1 MAQSGKTPEPS
12 DAGPASTP
20 PATLGEA
27 KRHAQVPGNG
37 HADTDALDETLT
49 APPEPGPRLAVSDST
64 ALPEPTPS
72 PDPIALRKRK
82 ISSRP
87 PSKRRSERPAPASK
101 NKPAKALR
109 RMRLRSW
116 LSGLGT
122 GLISS
127 VLFTAA
133 TGAGFLLHV
142 DLPASRRVLA
152 ETIEKSYAASM
163 RGQLRVEGLRH
174 ISPQRLEIDTLRL
187 IDASGREVVTLSGVR
202 IRANL
207 VDLGWDGVFGGSKT
221 TLVLNHIRAERTTW
235 QIVPDADGTPSLV
248 NAMNVRPSSEPKQP
262 STSAPRY
269 IRVWIPTIELGQSYV
284 RGKIGDL
291 PTAEVSLSSAR
302 GSLLATPKGLAI
314 DVQRFGATLRGLLG
328 ADAVGTGDFHIR
340 SPGAVWSNFNGQLGD
355 VQIGAFFKSH
365 GGELETRIELPRAE
379 PEPVRALFADWPLYQ
394 PVTARI
400 TASGK
405 LPKLQ
410 TKANFSVGEATIEAT
425 GPVRVGGELGANL
438 DVKAKHVDLR
448 AVWPDAP
455 ATSIDASTT
464 LEIWNRKG
472 EVVVDVNGSTKATQ
486 IAGID
491 IPVADWNGTADSHG
505 FRGKTNIHEPG
516 VPIRADFEISP
527 TGRIDLDVHARRFA
541 LTDSPRLRPYV
552 RGFLDVSAK
561 GSIVDGR
568 INAAVSATGD
578 HLTVS
583 AVQIGTAKLN
593 GTLSGPLTKPEAIS
607 VVSKVSGSGFQS
619 AGLFFEEF
627 TGRATGLM
635 LKPKLK
641 ATFSGEFRPKVVAEA
656 QLSPPLNG
664 SKKTTLSKL
673 KVSIERDD
681 TKVIGHA
688 TSLDIIGKRV
698 DLKNLVV
705 TGAGGTLEGSASLRN
720 DELHADI
727 RGNGVNLSAFSR
739 AIGLPRDTL
748 EGTLN
753 VDAKVLLKED
763 ASSGYV
769 SVALGRGSLMGIQ
782 GIDLMVRSDFAQ
794 SRVEGG
800 AQIIVAD
807 WGGLRSTWKGS
818 VDGDPLSATAWKR
831 AVGKLDV
838 NADQLNLG
846 GLEVGLRSQGVD
858 AVRGRAAVNLQAT
871 RSDPDKLPEVTF
883 MAGTQGLEV
892 DFHTEGK
899 DKQRTDYSIKDIDLA
914 TSGKADGDRGETRAS
929 FGIYYR
935 AEELA
940 VLSGSVGLDFERL
953 LKANSKQAL
962 GMLANAPIDA
972 RLAVPDRGLAQLPE
986 QVRVSGFDGSVAADV
1001 RFRGSVAE
1009 PEVEAA
1015 VFASGIKPESS
1026 RLAQPLDG
1034 VVRAHYAAKTGDF
1047 DGSAEV
1053 KVKGR
1058 RVALGKSSGNA
1069 SWADIKAGRSVSE
1082 DWWQVGAT
1090 LRLED
1095 LPIEAFPPF
1104 SDNYIQ
1110 AKLTG
1115 SMSAQRAK
1123 GKALVVASVRVKDPV
1138 LDRVRLGQG
1147 SISFRSDN
1155 ERADATLK
1163 LSDASGNL
1171 EASVRTGLEWV
1182 DLFPA
1187 LDQRASVR
1195 VDLSA
1200 TNYDAVVL
1208 QPFLDRMF
1216 TQVSGRVDGKFH
1228 AILRRQEADPERE
1241 GPGWT
1246 GTIDGSANV
1255 RDGVLQ
1261 ITTLG
1266 LELEDVRFGVNA
1278 KSDGVGT
1285 SIELSGLKAKV
1296 RSDVDNV
1303 EGTSRFYMSG
1313 LELSRGAGWL
1323 RMDSVPLLLEGVN
1336 QGTGTGYATFR
1347 MEKIPEGMRLE
1358 LDIPRLEARL
1368 PRSSS
1373 RSVYDIDDN
1382 PDIQVAQLLREP
1394 KRKSDEK
1401 PTLWLVPIKLGR
1413 EVRVTRS
1420 DMEVYVRGEP
1430 TLRLEAK
1437 PSLEGFI
1444 ELVPGGRIPALGK
1457 AFVIE
1462 RGLISFDT
1470 GDPTDP
1476 HLNATASW
1484 RAADNTT
1491 IYVDVTGTLKHAE
1504 LGLRSDPPRPEPE
1517 IIALMLGGVSTTG
1530 DDTQQ
1535 SGAGADNTGGG
1546 GTGSAAVNIGGGV
1559 AAIGLNELLADTPL
1573 GGVELRADATS
1584 KAAPS
1589 YTAAYRASSKVYF
1602 EGTYQAADN
1611 SGIDDTVKEGFTGTV
1626 DYRFLPNWS
1635 LRTQIGNTGTALD
1648 LIWQYRY

>member
-1 MAQSGKTPEPS
+1 MAQSGKTPEPGVDPERTS
-12 DAGPASTP
+12 APPSQPIAKTKRDPA
-20 PATLGEA
+20 A
-27 KRHAQVPGNG
+27 NG
-37 HADTDALDETLT
+37 CTALDETLP
-49 APPEPGPRLAVSDST
+49 AYPEDREAQPV
-64 ALPEPTPS
+64 ALK
-72 PDPIALRKRK
+72 KRK

-87 PSKRRSERPAPASK
+87 PAKRRSQPVAKAT
-101 NKPAKALR
+101 KPAKALR
-109 RMRLRSW
+109 RMRLRKW
-116 LSGLGT
+116 LTGLGA
-122 GLISS
+122 GLVSS
-127 VLFTAA
+127 VIFGAA
-133 TGAGFLLHV
+133 TGAGLLLHL
-142 DLPASRRVLA
+142 DLPASRRVLS
-152 ETIEKSYAASM
+152 ETIDRTYAVGM
-163 RGQLRVEGLRH
+163 QGELRVEGLRH
-174 ISPQRLEIDTLRL
+174 VSPNRLEIDTLRL
-187 IDASGREVVTLSGVR
+187 IDTSGREVVTLSGVR
-202 IRANL
+202 VRANL
-207 VDLGWDGVFGGSKT
+207 VDLGWDGLFGGAKT
-221 TLVLNHIRAERTTW
+221 TLVINHIRAERTTW
-235 QIVPDADGTPSLV
+235 HIIPDADGTPSLV
-248 NAMNVRPSSEPKQP
+248 NAMNVRAGPTDTKP
-262 STSAPRY
+262 STSAARY

-284 RGKIGDL
+284 RGQIGDL

-355 VQIGAFFKSH
+355 VQLGAFFKSH
-365 GGELETRIELPRAE
+365 AGRLETRIELPRAE
-379 PEPVRALFADWPLYQ
+379 PEPVRALFAEWPLYQ
-394 PVTARI
+394 SVTARI

-405 LPKLQ
+405 LPKLE
-410 TKANFSVGEATIEAT
+410 TKANFSIGDATVEAT
-425 GPVRVGGELGANL
+425 GPVRLGGDLGANL
-438 DVKAKHVDLR
+438 DVKAKQVDLR
-448 AVWPDAP
+448 AVWPEAP
-455 ATSIDASTT
+455 ATKIDATTT
-464 LEIWNRKG
+464 LEIWNRRG

-491 IPVADWNGTADSHG
+491 IPVADWNGTFDSKG

-527 TGRIDLDVHARRFA
+527 KGRIDLDVHARRFA
-541 LTDSPRLRPYV
+541 LADSPRLRPYV

-561 GSIVDGR
+561 GTIQDGR
-568 INAAVSATGD
+568 IDASVSASGD
-578 HLTVS
+578 HLSVS
-583 AVQIGTAKLN
+583 SVQLASAKLS
-593 GTLSGPLTKPEAIS
+593 GTLSGPLARPEAIS
-607 VVSKVSGSGFQS
+607 VNSRLTGGGFHSLGLSFEKVSG
-619 AGLFFEEF
+619 
-627 TGRATGLM
+627 RAVGNL
-635 LKPKLK
+635 LRPKLK
-641 ATFSGEFRPKVVAEA
+641 ATLSGEFRPKVVAEG

-664 SKKTTLSKL
+664 SKRTSLSRL
-673 KVSIERDD
+673 KVSVQRDD
-681 TKVIGHA
+681 AKVVGHA
-688 TSLDIIGKRV
+688 SRLDILGKRV
-698 DLKNLVV
+698 DVRDLVV
-705 TGAGGTLEGSASLRN
+705 TGAGGELRGSATLTNKQLR
-720 DELHADI
+720 ADI
-727 RGNGVNLSAFSR
+727 QGAGVNLSTVSHAL
-739 AIGLPRDTL
+739 GLARHTL

-753 VDAKVLLKED
+753 VDAKLHLQED

-769 SVALGRGSLMGIQ
+769 AVSLGQGSVMGLE
-782 GIDLMVRSDFAQ
+782 GIAFSARSSFDN
-794 SRVEGG
+794 SRVTGG
-800 AQIIVAD
+800 GQLTITDLGAVGAD
-807 WGGLRSTWKGS
+807 WKGS
-818 VDGDPLSATAWKR
+818 IDGSPLDLAAWKR
-831 AVGKLDV
+831 AIGSANV
-838 NADQLNLG
+838 NADRVSLS
-846 GLEVGLRSQGVD
+846 GLEFRLKEQGVD
-858 AVRGRAAVNLQAT
+858 SVKGKATVNL
-871 RSDPDKLPEVTF
+871 RVNREDPEELPTVYF
-883 MAGTQGLEV
+883 VAGTQGLDV
-892 DFHTEGK
+892 RFHTE
-899 DKQRTDYSIKDIDLA
+899 DKTSKERQDYSIHDLDVQTSGVVNGTTGQTQAATRLYDQVGELASLSGTIDL
-914 TSGKADGDRGETRAS
+914 
-929 FGIYYR
+929 
-935 AEELA
+935 EL
-940 VLSGSVGLDFERL
+940 RKL
-953 LKANSKQAL
+953 LQANGRQAL
-962 GMLANAPIDA
+962 DMLSKAPIDA
-972 RLAVPDRGLAQLPE
+972 RLALPE
-986 QVRVSGFDGSVAADV
+986 RPLAELPSDLRPSGFEGEIAADV
-1001 RFRGSVAE
+1001 RVRGSVSE
-1009 PEVEAA
+1009 PDVEAA
-1015 VFASGIKPESS
+1015 VFGTGLKPQSS
-1026 RLAQPLDG
+1026 RLAQAFDA
-1034 VVRAHYAAKTGDF
+1034 VVRGRYVAKTGDF
-1047 DGSAEV
+1047 DTSAEL
-1053 KVKGR
+1053 KVKGQ
-1058 RVALGKSSGNA
+1058 RVAIGKSSGNA
-1069 SWADIKAGRSVSE
+1069 SWAGIKAGRPLSE

-1090 LRLED
+1090 LKLED
-1095 LPIEAFPPF
+1095 LPLEAFPPF
-1104 SDNYIQ
+1104 SDNYVQ

-1115 SMSAQRAK
+1115 SLSAQRAK
-1123 GKALVVASVRVKDPV
+1123 GKALVVASIKVKDPI

-1155 ERADATLK
+1155 DRADATLR
-1163 LSDASGNL
+1163 LTDAKGNL
-1171 EASVRTGLEWV
+1171 EASMRTGLEWV

-1187 LDQRASVR
+1187 LDERASVR

-1200 TNYDAVVL
+1200 KNYDAVVL

-1228 AILRRQEADPERE
+1228 AILRRRAQTPEAD
-1241 GPGWT
+1241 GPAWT
-1246 GTIDGSANV
+1246 GTIDGSASV
-1255 RDGVLQ
+1255 REGVLQ

-1266 LELEDVRFGVNA
+1266 LELEDVRFGVEA

-1296 RSDVDNV
+1296 RSDTDNV
-1303 EGTSRFYMSG
+1303 EGTSRFYLTG
-1313 LELSRGAGWL
+1313 LELTRGAGWL

-1347 MEKIPEGMRLE
+1347 MEKMPNGMRLD

-1394 KRKSDEK
+1394 KRQSEEK
-1401 PTLWLVPIKLGR
+1401 PSLWLVPIKLGR

-1437 PSLEGFI
+1437 PSLEGFV

-1504 LGLRSDPPRPEPE
+1504 LGLRSDPPKPEPE

-1530 DDTQQ
+1530 ENQQ
-1535 SGAGADNTGGG
+1535 STAGADSAGG

-1589 YTAAYRASSKVYF
+1589 YTAAYRASAKVYF

>member
-1 MAQSGKTPEPS
+1 M
-12 DAGPASTP
+12 
-20 PATLGEA
+20 
-27 KRHAQVPGNG
+27 RVRRW
-37 HADTDALDETLT
+37 LT
-49 APPEPGPRLAVSDST
+49 
-64 ALPEPTPS
+64 
-72 PDPIALRKRK
+72 
-82 ISSRP
+82 
-87 PSKRRSERPAPASK
+87 
-101 NKPAKALR
+101 
-109 RMRLRSW
+109 
-116 LSGLGT
+116 GLGT
-122 GLISS
+122 GLVSGL
-127 VLFTAA
+127 LFGAT
-133 TGAGFLLHV
+133 TGAGVLLHL

-152 ETIEKSYAASM
+152 ETIEGSYAASM
-163 RGQLRVEGLRH
+163 QGQLRVEGLRH
-174 ISPQRLEIDTLRL
+174 VSPNRLEIDTLRL
-187 IDASGREVVTLSGVR
+187 IDTSGREVVTLSGVR

-207 VDLGWDGVFGGSKT
+207 VDLGWDGAFGGAKT

-235 QIVPDADGTPSLV
+235 HIIPDADGTPSLV
-248 NAMNVRPSSEPKQP
+248 HAMNVRPSAPTAEP
-262 STSAPRY
+262 STAAPRY

-355 VQIGAFFKSH
+355 VQVGAFFKAH
-365 GGELETRIELPRAE
+365 GGNLESRIELPRAE
-379 PEPVRALFADWPLYQ
+379 PEPVRALFADWPLHA

-410 TKANFSVGEATIEAT
+410 TKANFSVGDATIEAT
-425 GPVRVGGELGANL
+425 GPVRIGGELGANL
-438 DVKAKHVDLR
+438 DVKAKQVDLR
-448 AVWPDAP
+448 AIWPDAP
-455 ATSIDASTT
+455 ATKIDASST

-472 EVVVDVNGSTKATQ
+472 EVVVDVNGSTKATR
-486 IAGID
+486 IADVD
-491 IPVADWNGTADSHG
+491 IPVADWNGTFDSRG

-527 TGRIDLDVHARRFA
+527 TGKIDLDVHARRFA
-541 LTDSPRLRPYV
+541 LADSPRLRPYV

-561 GSIVDGR
+561 GTIQDGR
-568 INAAVSATGD
+568 ITASVSATGD
-578 HLTVS
+578 HLSVS
-583 AVQIGTAKLN
+583 SVQVASAKLN
-593 GTLSGPLTKPEAIS
+593 GTLSGPLNKPEAMSITS
-607 VVSKVSGSGFQS
+607 NVSGDGFHS
-619 AGLFFEEF
+619 TGLFFEKF
-627 TGRATGLM
+627 SGHASGKLLR
-635 LKPKLK
+635 PKLK
-641 ATFSGEFRPKVVAEA
+641 ATLSGEFRPKVVAEA
-656 QLSPPLNG
+656 QLSPPVRG
-664 SKKTTLSKL
+664 SRHTTLSKL
-673 KVSIERDD
+673 RVSVERDD
-681 TKVIGHA
+681 TKVVGHA
-688 TSLDIIGKRV
+688 SSLDIVGRRI

-705 TGAGGTLEGSASLRN
+705 TGAGGTLEGSATLTNKDLR
-720 DELHADI
+720 ADL
-727 RGNGVNLSAFSR
+727 RGFGVNLSAISH
-739 AIGLPRDTL
+739 ALGLARGTL

-753 VDAKVLLKED
+753 VDTRVHLQKEG
-763 ASSGYV
+763 STGYV
-769 SVALGRGSLMGIQ
+769 SVSLGQGSVLGVGGIAFTA
-782 GIDLMVRSDFAQ
+782 RSQFTN

-800 AQIIVAD
+800 AQLLIAEL
-807 WGGLRSTWKGS
+807 GGARTTWDGS
-818 VDGDPLSATAWKR
+818 IDGDPLDPAAWKR
-831 AVGKLDV
+831 AVGRIDL
-838 NADQLNLG
+838 NAERLNLS
-846 GLEVGLRSQGVD
+846 GLEVGLQKQGVD
-858 AVRGRAAVNLQAT
+858 AVRGRAAINLQAT
-871 RSDPDKLPEVTF
+871 RAYPDQLPDVTF
-883 MAGTQGLEV
+883 IAGTQGLEV
-892 DFHTEGK
+892 DFHTETK
-899 DKQRTDYSIKDIDLA
+899 DKERTEYSIRDIDLA
-914 TSGKADGDRGETRAS
+914 TSGQVKGEAGETRAS
-929 FGIYYR
+929 VGAYYR
-935 AEELA
+935 TDELA
-940 VLSGSVGLDFERL
+940 VLSGTVKLDFDRL
-953 LKANSKQAL
+953 IQASGKQAL
-962 GMLANAPIDA
+962 AMLANAPVDA
-972 RLAVPDRGLAQLPE
+972 RLAVPDRALSELPPE
-986 QVRVSGFDGSVAADV
+986 VRVSGVEGTVAADV

-1015 VFASGIKPESS
+1015 VFGARLKPKSS
-1026 RLAQPLDG
+1026 RLAQPLDA
-1034 VVRAHYAAKTGDF
+1034 VVRGHYVAKTGDF
-1047 DGSAEV
+1047 DTSAEV

-1058 RVALGKSSGNA
+1058 RVAIGKSSGNA
-1069 SWADIKAGRSVSE
+1069 SWAGIKAGRSLSE

-1090 LRLED
+1090 LKLED
-1095 LPIEAFPPF
+1095 LPLEAFPPF

-1110 AKLTG
+1110 AKLSG
-1115 SMSAQRAK
+1115 SLSAQRAK
-1123 GKALVVASVRVKDPV
+1123 GKALVVASIRVQDPV

-1182 DLFPA
+1182 ALLPA
-1187 LDQRASVR
+1187 LDERASVR

-1200 TNYDAVVL
+1200 KNYDAVVL

-1216 TQVSGRVDGKFH
+1216 SQVSGRVDGKFH
-1228 AILRRQEADPERE
+1228 AILRRKAPDSEATAPDSS
-1241 GPGWT
+1241 GPAWT

-1285 SIELSGLKAKV
+1285 SIEVSGLKAKV

-1303 EGTSRFYMSG
+1303 EGTSRFYLTG
-1313 LELSRGAGWL
+1313 LDLSRGAGWL

-1347 MEKIPEGMRLE
+1347 MEKIEEGMLLE

-1401 PTLWLVPIKLGR
+1401 PSLWLVPIKLGR

-1420 DMEVYVRGEP
+1420 DMEVYVRGQP

-1437 PSLEGFI
+1437 PSLEGFV

-1504 LGLRSDPPRPEPE
+1504 LGLRSDPPKPEPE

-1530 DDTQQ
+1530 EDSQQ
-1535 SGAGADNTGGG
+1535 GSAGADSAGG